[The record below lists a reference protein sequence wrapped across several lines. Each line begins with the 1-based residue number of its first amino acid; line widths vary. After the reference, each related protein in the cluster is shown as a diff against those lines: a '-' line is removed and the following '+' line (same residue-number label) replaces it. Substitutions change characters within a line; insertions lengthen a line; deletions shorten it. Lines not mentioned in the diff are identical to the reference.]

1 MKGKLILISIS
12 FLCLFSCEK
21 NTNSNDLPNIIYIM
35 ADDLGYGEVGV
46 FGQKIIE
53 TPNIDKLASNG
64 MILTNHYLSLIHI

>member
-12 FLCLFSCEK
+12 FLWLFSCEK
-21 NTNSNDLPNIIYIM
+21 KTNSNDLPNIIYIM

-64 MILTNHYLSLIHI
+64 MILTNHYKR